1 VVELQCRWLRE
12 IEMEKGRRWG
22 AAIFRGKEG
31 EEARRPHGARGEQH
45 SKERRSGW
53 GGRIRQ
59 PAARGQR

>member
-1 VVELQCRWLRE
+1 
-12 IEMEKGRRWG
+12 MEKGRRWG

-53 GGRIRQ
+53 GGRIRR